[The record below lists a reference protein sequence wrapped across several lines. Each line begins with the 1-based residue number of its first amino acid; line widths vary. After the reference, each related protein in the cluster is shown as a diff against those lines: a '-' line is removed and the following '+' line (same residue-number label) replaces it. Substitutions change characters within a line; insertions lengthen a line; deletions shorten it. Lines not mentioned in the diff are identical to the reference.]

1 MPFYFSDFLNNILN
15 TNPFTSG
22 STSIQTKKA
31 FSNPNNFDDS
41 SKGNAIGS
49 RWVNIGSD
57 QEYVCVD
64 ASVGNAKWR
73 HTTLEV
79 DDTSSGS
86 QSTWSSL
93 KINETKS
100 NQLHHITITEQ
111 SNLFTLE
118 SDFAKNFG
126 FVHCN
131 TTSTSYT
138 VTLPPITSK
147 VREIRVSKNAD
158 PNPITIVAYGDDSI
172 GVEPLVL
179 SSGTHVFLTSN
190 YETKQWL
197 LS

>member
-1 MPFYFSDFLNNILN
+1 MPFYFSNFLNNILN

-22 STSIQTKKA
+22 SASTQTTKA
-31 FSNPNNFDDS
+31 MWNPTIFDDIT
-41 SKGNAIGS
+41 KGYVIGS
-49 RWVNIGSD
+49 RWINTITD
-57 QEYVCVD
+57 QEYVCV
-64 ASVGNAKWR
+64 STNFGNAIWK

-79 DDTSSGS
+79 DDDSSE
-86 QSTWSSL
+86 QYSTWSSN
-93 KINETKS
+93 KINETKT
-100 NQLHHITITEQ
+100 NQMHHITITEE

-118 SDFAKNFG
+118 SDFAKSFG

-147 VREIRVSKNAD
+147 VREIRLSKNSD
-158 PNPITIVAYGDDSI
+158 PNPVTIVAYGDDSI
-172 GVEPLVL
+172 GVDPLVL

-190 YETKQWL
+190 YKTKQWL